1 MQGETDMKAL
11 RFLEYSFRVNDNGS
25 ITLEDIES
33 EKLGVKPG
41 DGFRAFVDTNK
52 NEITLRKFDITQ
64 VEHIVM
70 E

>member
-25 ITLEDIES
+25 ITFEDIES

-41 DGFRAFVDTNK
+41 DGFMAFVDTNK